1 MSKLLTMAAAPLI
14 AAVAVPALAQAQAPA
29 AQQQL
34 PTRSELNAK
43 LDEGF
48 NRVDSNHD
56 GFLSRQEVTS
66 AGAKAVAQAQE
77 SVDEKVKEEFNK
89 LDTDKNGS
97 LSLAE
102 FKAAAKVTTKASPD
116 EALARLDT
124 NKDGRISA
132 AEFKANTLASY
143 DKVDAN
149 HDGKLTQ
156 EEAAKA
162 AQSR

>member
-1 MSKLLTMAAAPLI
+1 MSKHLSMAALLL
-14 AAVAVPALAQAQAPA
+14 AAVAVPAHAQAQSSAPA
-29 AQQQL
+29 AGQQL
-34 PTRSELNAK
+34 PTRAQVVTQ

-48 NRVDSNHD
+48 ARVDTNHD
-56 GFLSRQEVTS
+56 GFLSRDEIAA
-66 AGAKAVAQAQE
+66 AGVKAVAQAQQN
-77 SVDEKVKEEFNK
+77 VDEKVKEEFNK

-116 EALARLDT
+116 EALQRLDA

-132 AEFKANTLASY
+132 AEFKANTLANY

-149 HDGKLTQ
+149 HDGKITP
-156 EEAAKA
+156 EEASK

>member
-1 MSKLLTMAAAPLI
+1 MSKYLLMAVPLV
-14 AAVAVPALAQAQAPA
+14 AAVAVPANAQAPA
-29 AQQQL
+29 PAAPQQL
-34 PTRSELNAK
+34 PTRTEVATK

-48 NRVDSNHD
+48 KRVDTNHD
-56 GFLSRQEVTS
+56 GFLNREEITA

-77 SVDEKVKEEFNK
+77 SVDEKVQEEFKK
-89 LDTDKNGS
+89 LDTDKNGQ

-102 FKAAAKVTTKASPD
+102 FRAAAKVGTKASPE
-116 EALARLDT
+116 EALQRLDT

-149 HDGKLTQ
+149 HDGKITQ
-156 EEAAKA
+156 DEAAKA

>member
-1 MSKLLTMAAAPLI
+1 MSKLLLMAVAPLI
-14 AAVAVPALAQAQAPA
+14 GAVEVPANAQAPA
-29 AQQQL
+29 PAGQQL
-34 PTRSELNAK
+34 PTRSELNTK

-48 NRVDSNHD
+48 NRVDTNHD
-56 GFLSRQEVTS
+56 GFLSRDEVGA
-66 AGAKAVAQAQE
+66 AGAKAVAEAQS
-77 SVDEKVKEEFNK
+77 SVDQKAAEEFKK

-97 LSLAE
+97 LSLNE
-102 FKAAAKVTTKASPD
+102 FKAAARVTTKASPD
-116 EALARLDT
+116 EALQRLDT

-132 AEFKANTLASY
+132 AEFKANTLANY
-143 DKVDAN
+143 DKVDTN